1 MLPKENHLKERIA
14 KKKEETQVESQAL
27 LFTFIMII
35 AIRRH

>member
-1 MLPKENHLKERIA
+1 MSSAHTE
-14 KKKEETQVESQAL
+14 KKGGDTSESQAL